1 MLNKFWIISLCFLLA
16 GCPMDRI
23 PFCSTGIRSLE
34 ILNLEKDPLYY
45 KIYSADGEKKRIVH
59 YNRPFHLAYD
69 IYQYP
74 CHEKSFELHS
84 SEIKHKI
91 DSIYTFYSDDSL
103 KHSIYTISANDLKQL
118 TASSSKLFANN
129 AYQAVFTN
137 NKIQYMHIRER
148 EKIQPLNWNKKD
160 SDYLEY
166 ENLRLYITAQ
176 DYSPYTNIK
185 DFEITLNFYLI
196 NWLFFVNNSDFPYYF
211 NTSQIYIISNGKR
224 IYLVPN
230 NTDMVQQK
238 IFPAFSTFWQHAKF
252 TYHLSHTP
260 IDNNIVYISGVS
272 VNGRILDTY
281 EYKLTF

>member
-1 MLNKFWIISLCFLLA
+1 MIFTNIPVMKKVLNF
-16 GCPMDRI
+16 
-23 PFCSTGIRSLE
+23 T
-34 ILNLEKDPLYY
+34 
-45 KIYSADGEKKRIVH
+45 H
-59 YNRPFHLAYD
+59 
-69 IYQYP
+69 Q
-74 CHEKSFELHS
+74 KSN
-84 SEIKHKI
+84 IKLI

-129 AYQAVFTN
+129 AYQAVFAN

-196 NWLFFVNNSDFPYYF
+196 NWLFFVKNSDFPYYF
-211 NTSQIYIISNGKR
+211 DTSQIYIISNGNAFTLFQTIQIWCNKKFFP
-224 IYLVPN
+224 LSQHFGSMPN
-230 NTDMVQQK
+230 LHI
-238 IFPAFSTFWQHAKF
+238 IF
-252 TYHLSHTP
+252 
-260 IDNNIVYISGVS
+260 
-272 VNGRILDTY
+272 RILLLIITLFTLA
-281 EYKLTF
+281 EYRYTVVF